1 MSRFFFVCLAF
12 AITCH
17 SSASADMVFRA
28 DLDAS
33 QVPGGSTETGTATAT
48 FVLDDAQENLSYFIQ
63 INGMDLKPNQ
73 ADRTAF
79 SDIDKIHLHNGF
91 AGATG
96 PHVLNIFGLPSEDD
110 AEMVVDFDNETI
122 SGIYNDADAIDPNT
136 NQLFDQND
144 PATTKLFSNFVDDLI
159 QGQLYLAIHSAGQG
173 GGVAVRGQL
182 VAVPEPASAIAVVGL
197 AGLFAIR
204 RRRSMRRY
212 SKR

>member
-1 MSRFFFVCLAF
+1 MSRFSFIVFSLFAVVC
-12 AITCH
+12 CP
-17 SSASADMVFRA
+17 SSPADMIFRA

-63 INGMDLKPNQ
+63 INGMDLKPVQ
-73 ADRTAF
+73 ADRTDF
-79 SDIDKIHLHNGF
+79 GDIDKIHLHNGF

-122 SGIYNDADAIDPNT
+122 SGVYNDADAIDPNT
-136 NQLFDQND
+136 NELFDQND
-144 PATTKLFSNFVDDLI
+144 PATTKLFANFVDDLI
-159 QGQLYLAIHSAGQG
+159 EGQLYLAIHTAGQG

-182 VAVPEPASAIAVVGL
+182 VAVPEPSSAMVVFGVASIIAV
-197 AGLFAIR
+197 R
-204 RRRSMRRY
+204 RRKFSI
-212 SKR
+212 